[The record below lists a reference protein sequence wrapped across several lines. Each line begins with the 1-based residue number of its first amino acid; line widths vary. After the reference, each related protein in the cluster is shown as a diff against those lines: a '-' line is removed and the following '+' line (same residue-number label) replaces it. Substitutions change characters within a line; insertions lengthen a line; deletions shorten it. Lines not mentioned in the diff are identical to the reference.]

1 MSSTCRVS
9 HSARALTSAEA
20 GGRADGAYRRRVDV
34 DGQALLAELSRTRR
48 RRRLDRVDWFD
59 SFYNA
64 YLTALA
70 VGIATIVGST
80 YVPDETVS
88 ASAAVAVAADGPA
101 VLGVGIAVLLALGL
115 RSGGRG
121 GPLALEAPTVQHV
134 LLAPVDR
141 SAALRGAAI
150 RQLRFGSFVG
160 AVAGA
165 VTGLLAARRLPV
177 DLFVT
182 VLTTALAGALV
193 AVAVVGTALVASGRR
208 ITPTTANLVALAVVA
223 SAGAD
228 VVAGTAISPPALLG
242 RLTLAG
248 LEADP
253 IAVGGVF
260 LALAVG
266 WLGLASVG
274 GTSLEAAR
282 RRAGLVSELRF
293 AVTLQ
298 DLRTVVLLR
307 RRLAQER
314 PRTRPWIRLP
324 ASGRGRLPTWRRGWA
339 GIARFPAVR
348 VVRMVVLGAIAGA
361 SLVGAWAGTST
372 LVVVAG
378 VALYVAALDAVEPLA
393 QEIDHP
399 DRWAGFP
406 LAPGGLLLRHLPA
419 SLVVMVVVCVIAG
432 AAGTVVGTAA
442 VALPLAAAL
451 VVPVAAASTTAAA
464 ASTSQGMAQPKSS
477 FSAVPEA
484 AGIALLFRNGWPIVL
499 VVISLLPVLAA
510 RAAVDE
516 GIAGAPVAAAT
527 AIIPVLLAAIA
538 LFWLSRRTPLRL

>member
-1 MSSTCRVS
+1 M
-9 HSARALTSAEA
+9 
-20 GGRADGAYRRRVDV
+20 DV
-34 DGQALLAELSRTRR
+34 DGTTVLAELSRTRR

-70 VGIATIVGST
+70 VGVATIVGST
-80 YVPDETVS
+80 FVPDEVVS
-88 ASAAVAVAADGPA
+88 AGTAARVAAEGPA
-101 VLGVGIAVLLALGL
+101 LLGAGIAVLVALGL

-134 LLAPVDR
+134 LLAPIDR
-141 SAALRGAAI
+141 GAALRGAAV
-150 RQLRFGSFVG
+150 RQLRFGAFVG
-160 AVAGA
+160 AVTGA

-177 DLFVT
+177 EPFVA
-182 VLTTALAGALV
+182 VLYAALAGALV

-208 ITPTTANLVALAVVA
+208 ASSATVNLFAVGVVA
-223 SAGAD
+223 AAGVD
-228 VVAGTAISPPALLG
+228 LVAGTALSPPALLG
-242 RLTLAG
+242 G
-248 LEADP
+248 
-253 IAVGGVF
+253 
-260 LALAVG
+260 LALGSLGFRPVALGGAATALVVAG
-266 WLGLASVG
+266 LGLAGVG

-314 PRTRPWIRLP
+314 PRARPWVRLP

-348 VVRMVVLGAIAGA
+348 VVRMVVLGALAGA
-361 SLVGAWAGTST
+361 ALVGAWAGTST

-378 VALYVAALDAVEPLA
+378 LALYVAALDAVEPLA

-406 LAPGGLLLRHLPA
+406 LAPGGLLMRHLPA
-419 SLVVMVVVCVIAG
+419 SMVVMVGVCLVAT
-432 AAGTVVGTAA
+432 ATAA
-442 VALPLAAAL
+442 VMGSAGDVVPLATA
-451 VVPVAAASTTAAA
+451 VVLPVAAAATTAAA
-464 ASTSQGMAQPKSS
+464 ASTAQGMAEIKSS
-477 FSAVPEA
+477 LSAVPEA
-484 AGIALLFRNGWPIVL
+484 AGTALLFRNGWPVVL
-499 VVISLLPVLAA
+499 VVVSVLPVLAA
-510 RAAVDE
+510 RSAFDHGV
-516 GIAGAPVAAAT
+516 AGAPVAAAAAT
-527 AIIPVLLAAIA
+527 IPVVLVGIA
-538 LFWLSRRTPLRL
+538 LFWLSRRAPMRL